1 VTAELVPRASAGRAL
16 VTSSTSPAVGEAAD
30 CLLRDAGADEKEV
43 PVAIHT
49 FMVFVG
55 AYPEPTPNPTTS

>member
-1 VTAELVPRASAGRAL
+1 M
-16 VTSSTSPAVGEAAD
+16 VTSSTSPAVGEAAGS
-30 CLLRDAGADEKEV
+30 LLRDAGADEKEV

>member
-1 VTAELVPRASAGRAL
+1 
-16 VTSSTSPAVGEAAD
+16 VGEAAD

-43 PVAIHT
+43 PVAIRT

-55 AYPEPTPNPTTS
+55 VYPEPTPNPTTS